1 MIRVLVVTADDIKVK
16 KYLVLTYTFDL
27 ICEVT
32 IPFSFSFFHYF
43 VSLFLKY
50 HFETSKKYYTAQ
62 KNEFLFKDFFIKCD
76 QIRRIL
82 QIWSHLLKKSLIE
95 NFIFMQCKILTVW
108 AKYKGVFRIMLNIY
122 DGTFSQKVSS

>member
-1 MIRVLVVTADDIKVK
+1 MIRVFVVTVDDIKVK
-16 KYLVLTYTFDL
+16 KYLVLTYTFHL
-27 ICEVT
+27 KCEVT

-43 VSLFLKY
+43 VSLLLKY

-95 NFIFMQCKILTVW
+95 NFIFSYIQW
-108 AKYKGVFRIMLNIY
+108 YKACQRYGYIDL
-122 DGTFSQKVSS
+122 

>member
-82 QIWSHLLKKSLIE
+82 QIWSHLL
-95 NFIFMQCKILTVW
+95 N
-108 AKYKGVFRIMLNIY
+108 
-122 DGTFSQKVSS
+122 TFSMENLIFCAMPETIHHKLILRFYEKIALLHDGSFQH

>member
-108 AKYKGVFRIMLNIY
+108 AKDKGVFRIMLNIY